1 MFKNME
7 IVKKKKK
14 KETSRTK
21 KENSLSYWTLQKNEF
36 RHRFMKNRGEKIFQ
50 D

>member
-14 KETSRTK
+14 ERNLK
-21 KENSLSYWTLQKNEF
+21 NQKGKFIELLDIA
-36 RHRFMKNRGEKIFQ
+36 EEWV
-50 D
+50 